1 MKITNIDVISSSL
14 TDLINLSFR
23 DPTSQNSYIAK
34 AIVGLDADEISSKFY
49 GVGNVTNNKY
59 YSMSMAK
66 RTLVISIL
74 LNPKYELGETPSTLR
89 DALYKG
95 ISSSR
100 TGALTLKFKDG
111 TNTVAVIQG
120 FLAKVEATHFS
131 NTPEIQLTVEC
142 IDPMFTSPDFV
153 DVNVGSI
160 QDILAP
166 NIIDNVSTAPHG
178 FLFSALIN
186 QPIGSFSI
194 SDASTPEWSFKIV
207 YPFLTDDQL
216 YFSSVNNKRYVYI
229 LRENSTIHL
238 VDKIL
243 TNSIWPVLFPGENKF
258 VITTTANYNL
268 EYITWE
274 YISHKHTYW
283 GI

>member
-1 MKITNIDVISSSL
+1 MNITNIDLISSSYNE
-14 TDLINLSFR
+14 LINLSFR

-49 GVGNVTNNKY
+49 GVGNLTKNKY
-59 YSMSMAK
+59 YAMSMAK
-66 RTLVISIL
+66 RTLVISIF

-89 DALYKG
+89 DALYKS

-100 TGALTLKFKDG
+100 TGAITLNFNNG
-111 TNTVAVIQG
+111 ETTVAVIEG
-120 FLAKVEATHFS
+120 FLAKVETTLFS
-131 NTPEIQLTVEC
+131 NTPEIQLTVDC
-142 IDPMFTSPDFV
+142 VDPMFTSPDFFDV
-153 DVNVGSI
+153 DLNAIENNLG
-160 QDILAP
+160 P
-166 NIIDNVSTAPHG
+166 NIIDDVSTAPHG

-186 QPIGSFSI
+186 QPISSLSI
-194 SDASTPEWSFKIV
+194 SDALWSEWSFKIT

-216 YFSSVNNKRYVYI
+216 RFSSVNNNRYVYI

-238 VDKIL
+238 VDKIA
-243 TNSIWPVLFPGENKF
+243 TNSMWPILFPGENQF
-258 VITTTANYNL
+258 VIMALENYSP

-274 YISHKHTYW
+274 SISHKHTYW

>member
-1 MKITNIDVISSSL
+1 MKITSIDVISSSL

-74 LNPKYELGETPSTLR
+74 LNPKYELGETPATLR
-89 DALYKG
+89 DDLYKG

-100 TGALTLKFKDG
+100 TGALTLNFKDG

-153 DVNVGSI
+153 DIDLDSI
-160 QDILAP
+160 QDDLAP
-166 NIIDNVSTAPHG
+166 SITDNVSTAPHG

-186 QPIGSFSI
+186 QPISSLSI
-194 SDASTPEWSFKIV
+194 SDAVYPEWSFKV
-207 YPFLTDDQL
+207 SYPFLTNDQL
-216 YFSSVNNKRYVYI
+216 YFSSVNNKRYLYI
-229 LRENSTIHL
+229 IREGGTIHL

-243 TNSIWPVLFPGENKF
+243 TNSMWPVLFPGENKF
-258 VITTTANYNL
+258 VITTTGNYNL
-268 EYITWE
+268 DYITWE
-274 YISHKHTYW
+274 SISHKHAYW

>member
-89 DALYKG
+89 DNLYKG

-100 TGALTLKFKDG
+100 TGALTLNFKDG

-160 QDILAP
+160 TNPLDL
-166 NIIDNVSTAPHG
+166 NIVDNVSTAPHG
-178 FLFSALIN
+178 FLFSAVID
-186 QPIGSFSI
+186 QPIASFSI
-194 SDASTPEWSFKIV
+194 ADASTPEWAFNIV
-207 YPFLTDDQL
+207 YPFLTDDKL
-216 YFSSVNNKRYVYI
+216 YFSSVNNNRYVYI
-229 LRENSTIHL
+229 LRETSTIHL

-243 TNSIWPVLFPGENKF
+243 TNSIWPILFPGENEF
-258 VITTTANYNL
+258 VITATENYNP

-274 YISHKHTYW
+274 SISHKHTYW

>member
-1 MKITNIDVISSSL
+1 MKITSIDVISSSL

-59 YSMSMAK
+59 YSMSMVK

-74 LNPKYELGETPSTLR
+74 LNPKYELGETPATLR
-89 DALYKG
+89 DDLYKG

-100 TGALTLKFKDG
+100 TGALTLNFKDG

-153 DVNVGSI
+153 DIDLDSI
-160 QDILAP
+160 QDDLAP
-166 NIIDNVSTAPHG
+166 SITDNVSTAPHG

-186 QPIGSFSI
+186 QPISSLSI
-194 SDASTPEWSFKIV
+194 SDAVYPEWSFKV
-207 YPFLTDDQL
+207 SYPFLTNDQL
-216 YFSSVNNKRYVYI
+216 YFSSVNNKRYLYI
-229 LRENSTIHL
+229 IREGGTIHL

-243 TNSIWPVLFPGENKF
+243 TNSMWPVLFPGENKF
-258 VITTTANYNL
+258 VITTTGNYNL
-268 EYITWE
+268 DYITWE
-274 YISHKHTYW
+274 SISHKHAYW

>member
-1 MKITNIDVISSSL
+1 MKITSIDVISSSL

-74 LNPKYELGETPSTLR
+74 LNPKYELGETPATLR
-89 DALYKG
+89 DDLYKG

-100 TGALTLKFKDG
+100 TGALTLNFKDG

-153 DVNVGSI
+153 DI
-160 QDILAP
+160 DLDDIT
-166 NIIDNVSTAPHG
+166 DNLQPTITDDVSTAPHG
-178 FLFSALIN
+178 FLFSAVIN
-186 QPIGSFSI
+186 QPITGLI
-194 SDASTPEWSFKIV
+194 VSDAVYPEWSFRLT
-207 YPFLTDDQL
+207 YPFLTDDVL
-216 YFSSVNNKRYVYI
+216 YFSSVNNNRYVYI
-229 LRENSTIHL
+229 SRESQTIHL
-238 VDKIL
+238 VDKIAA
-243 TNSIWPVLFPGENKF
+243 NSMWPVLFPGENTF
-258 VITTTANYNL
+258 VITATENYNL
-268 EYITWE
+268 DYITWE
-274 YISHKHTYW
+274 SISHKHTYW